1 MHDLANVYRTWRHTE
16 GTSYYFDPCY
26 ARELIEKFNATGDEQ
41 ALDELLKHTEPLA
54 KSILEYRN
62 TTKHESID
70 ELLSRIRIKL
80 WRSLRL
86 YDAQRGT
93 AFSFCA
99 KIISSTA
106 SSIVGEVWAREDRF
120 LALSEADLCSQ
131 AADPAHAEAIAEIEY
146 RVRQVKTGC
155 TDPAELRAQKWYVES
170 LISCAFKIRRHEA
183 SNCAMDVFGLD
194 HVRSRQLFDLTMV
207 AVRRELIPNRRLH
220 PVSPFDLRGTK
231 IQAVMRYAKYLSSAE
246 FSRLA
251 TLLRDIAPS
260 VVFTVRPANTA
271 AMRRGERE
279 AIRINLRL
287 VLHGSPDDRPLFAGI

>member
-86 YDAQRGT
+86 YDAERGT

-106 SSIVGEVWAREDRF
+106 SSIVGEAWARSDRF
-120 LALSEADLCSQ
+120 LALSETDFCNQ
-131 AADPAHAEAIAEIEY
+131 AADPAHAEAIGEIEY
-146 RVRQVKTGC
+146 LVRQVKTGC
-155 TDPAELRAQKWYVES
+155 TEPAELRAQRWFVDS
-170 LISCAFKIRRHEA
+170 FIDCGFRIRRHQA
-183 SNCAMDVFGLD
+183 SNCAMEVFGID

-207 AVRRELIPNRRLH
+207 AVRRELLSVRRLH

-231 IQAVMRYAKYLSSAE
+231 IQAVMRYAKYLSSIE

-287 VLHGSPDDRPLFAGI
+287 VLNGSPDDRPLFAGI